1 MVSAADEKSVTI
13 SVDPRSQSRRLL
25 EITLPVVLTTVGFWG
40 LQQLELMADTPLWV
54 LVLLVAGS
62 ATLTE
67 AVRALAPSAMRARVF
82 TQTAASAAIIYAT
95 GWGPVLVIGF
105 MYAVTASVRTF
116 GSRAALPAV
125 VTALA
130 TIAAGQF
137 AVGLDIA
144 PSVIGEGR
152 LAHGLASL
160 GGLGMLFPSWVVYT
174 TAARKEASEHQL
186 VHQAFYD
193 QLTGLPN
200 RTMFLNRL
208 DHALGDA
215 AATRDRLGI
224 LFVDLDRFKVVNDS
238 LGHEIGDLLLSGVAE
253 RIAAS
258 VRPGDTVAR
267 LGGDE
272 FVVLLESIDDVDDA
286 VRVARRIGDE
296 LRMPFYLKGS
306 EVVTRASVGIAVG
319 LRDGEPGDGDDAER
333 LVRDADVAM
342 YHAKRRGGATFEIY
356 DEEMGRSARLRLS
369 LEGRL
374 RRAIDHRD
382 FTLLYQPEV
391 AVGSGDVVGV
401 EALVRW
407 DDPEHGEIPL
417 TDVISVA
424 EETGLIVPLGR
435 WVLERAAEQ
444 ARQWFDAVP
453 EGRPAVVAV
462 NISNRQFM
470 QPALPE
476 QVSAVLG
483 MSGLEPRRL
492 RIEITESAVMHDH
505 ERGAAVIRELKDLGV
520 QIALDD
526 FGTGHSSLS
535 ALSTLPADILKIDR
549 AFVDR
554 LDERDIRVIVETV
567 TTMAHG
573 LDLRV
578 VAEGVETEGQL
589 RVLQS
594 LGCDTV
600 QGYLLSPPVPADEA
614 ETLLRGGG
622 LPVSS

>member
-1 MVSAADEKSVTI
+1 MSAADEKSVTI
-13 SVDPRSQSRRLL
+13 SVDPRPQSRRLL
-25 EITLPVVLTTVGFWG
+25 EIALPVVLTTVGFWG

-54 LVLLVAGS
+54 LVLLVMGGLA
-62 ATLTE
+62 LTE
-67 AVRALAPSAMRARVF
+67 TIRAFAPRAMRTRVV
-82 TQTAASAAIIYAT
+82 ALNVASGAIIYAT

-105 MYAVTASVRTF
+105 MYGVATAVRTF
-116 GSRAALPAV
+116 GARAVRPAV
-125 VTALA
+125 IATLM

-137 AVGLDIA
+137 AIGLDIA

-174 TAARKEASEHQL
+174 TAARKEASENQL

-200 RTMFLNRL
+200 RTRFLNRL
-208 DHALGDA
+208 DHALGDP
-215 AATRDRLGI
+215 AATHERLGI
-224 LFVDLDRFKVVNDS
+224 LFVDLDRFKIVNDS

-267 LGGDE
+267 FGGDE
-272 FVVLLESIDDVDDA
+272 FVVLLENIDNVDDA
-286 VRVARRIGDE
+286 VQVARRIGDE
-296 LRMPFYLKGS
+296 LRLPFYLKGS
-306 EVVTRASVGIAVG
+306 EVVTRASVGIAAG
-319 LRDGEPGDGDDAER
+319 TRDGPSGDDDAER

-356 DEEMGRSARLRLS
+356 NEEMGRSARLRLT

-374 RRAIDHRD
+374 RRAIDNRD
-382 FTLLYQPEV
+382 FSLLYQPEV
-391 AVGSGDVVGV
+391 AVASGDVVGV

-407 DDPEHGEIPL
+407 DDPDHGEVPL
-417 TDVISVA
+417 GDVISVA
-424 EETGLIVPLGR
+424 EETGLIIPLGR
-435 WVLERAAEQ
+435 WVLEHAAEQ
-444 ARQWFDAVP
+444 ARHWFDTVP
-453 EGRPAVVAV
+453 PERPAVVAV

-492 RIEITESAVMHDH
+492 RLEITESAVMYDH
-505 ERGAAVIRELKDLGV
+505 ERGAATIRELKDLGV

-526 FGTGHSSLS
+526 FGTGHSSLA

-554 LDERDIRVIVETV
+554 IDERDIRVIVETV

-600 QGYLLSPPVPADEA
+600 QGYLLSPPVSADEA
-614 ETLLRGGG
+614 AALLRRDG
-622 LPVSS
+622 LTVSP